1 MVAATH
7 ISGEVSRWLEASAM
21 ANSNT
26 LFLAA
31 LVSVYLT
38 YSIRLNIVW

>member
-7 ISGEVSRWLEASAM
+7 ISGEVSRWLEASGM

-38 YSIRLNIVW
+38 YSIHSNIAW

>member
-7 ISGEVSRWLEASAM
+7 IIGEVSRWLEASGK

-26 LFLAA
+26 LFLGA
-31 LVSVYLT
+31 LESVYLT
-38 YSIRLNIVW
+38 YSIHSNIAW